1 MKLKY
6 QILKKENAAV
16 LTVEEVKNFLRLSHD
31 YDDFLVK
38 DLIQAAIDYA
48 ENFTGKFIN
57 VRTTECF
64 VSKSDKEIRIK
75 YAPLNTVLSVEKIV
89 KGNPEDISD
98 SFGEINLDSALLKI
112 NPKYVGEDL
121 VIKFD
126 CGYKEKVPY
135 AIKMGILK
143 HVSAMYELNE
153 NSLDP
158 VEEVRNLY
166 LPFRLFK
173 I

>member
-6 QILKKENAAV
+6 QILEKEDESA

-31 YDDFLVK
+31 YDDSLVK
-38 DLIQAAIDYA
+38 DLIQAATDYA

-57 VRTTECF
+57 TRIVKCLVF
-64 VSKSDKEIRIK
+64 QADKEIHIK
-75 YAPLNTVLSVEKIV
+75 YAPLNKVLSVEKIV
-89 KGNPEDISD
+89 KDQLKDISD
-98 SFGEINLDSALLKI
+98 SFGEIDLNEALLEV
-112 NPKYVGEDL
+112 NPIYHGQDII
-121 VIKFD
+121 IKFS

-143 HVSAMYELNE
+143 HVSAMYELSE
-153 NSLDP
+153 DSLDP

-166 LPFRLFK
+166 LPFRSFK